1 MLYPIIVLSSAVPS
15 GRPSAPMWIVV
26 CPFNVIALEILSVLG
41 QAAFPAGMI
50 TVSPSTAEP
59 MALLTSER
67 EGLRAVMV
75 FACAAPQAAK
85 SSAARSTLI
94 FLPLRVV
101 ALQAEAGWPYSPE
114 GTASFGRSRNGE
126 PQSEGKW
133 HAALPAA

>member
-26 CPFNVIALEILSVLG
+26 CPLNVIALEILSVLG

-67 EGLRAVMV
+67 EGLRAIMG
-75 FACAAPQAAK
+75 FGCAAPEAAK
-85 SSAARSTLI
+85 RSAARRTLR
-94 FLPLRVV
+94 FRTL
-101 ALQAEAGWPYSPE
+101 
-114 GTASFGRSRNGE
+114 
-126 PQSEGKW
+126 
-133 HAALPAA
+133 